1 MIQVSDR
8 ITIDGFDNKQEID
21 KWLKEQFDNI
31 PNSELIKHFKWF
43 LMQVENDNK
52 NDTYNKWHLD
62 ALEKYSKKV
71 LERKLMATENIAK
84 FIAQACG
91 CL

>member
-1 MIQVSDR
+1 MTD
-8 ITIDGFDNKQEID
+8 QETQE
-21 KWLKEQFDNI
+21 WLKEQFNNI

-52 NDTYNKWHLD
+52 NNTYNQQHLD
-62 ALEKYSKKV
+62 SLSKYSIKV
-71 LERKLMATENIAK
+71 VERKVMTIENAAK

>member
-8 ITIDGFDNKQEID
+8 MYVDGFESKQEYE

-31 PNSELIKHFKWF
+31 PNSELVKHFKWF
-43 LMQVENDNK
+43 LMQIENDVKENK
-52 NDTYNKWHLD
+52 YNQNHVNALD
-62 ALEKYSKKV
+62 KYSMKMI
-71 LERKLMATENIAK
+71 ERKLMSIENVTK
-84 FIAQACG
+84 FIRQACG